1 MMLGGSFF
9 EEWITKAMIKK
20 FLKSGDVSFNDGKYR
35 VVSRGSS
42 DGSELEFVRFRTAVR
57 KSLN

>member
-1 MMLGGSFF
+1 MDNESDD
-9 EEWITKAMIKK
+9 KK
-20 FLKSGDVSFNDGKYR
+20 VLKSGDVSFNDGKYW